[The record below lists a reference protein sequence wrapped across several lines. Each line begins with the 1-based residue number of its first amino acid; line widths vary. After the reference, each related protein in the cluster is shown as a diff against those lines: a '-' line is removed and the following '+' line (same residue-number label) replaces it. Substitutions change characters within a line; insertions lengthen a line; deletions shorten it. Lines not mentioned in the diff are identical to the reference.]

1 MFSFLATITEVEASP
16 TTLSEVTNISIGL
29 LIERINEYA
38 SNAAS
43 FVLPLG
49 MTINMDG
56 TAIMQVIAAMFIAAS
71 SGYKVTF
78 MSMAVIAV
86 LALIAS
92 VGTPAAPGA
101 GAVILFTILTG
112 MGYTND
118 AI

>member
-1 MFSFLATITEVEASP
+1 
-16 TTLSEVTNISIGL
+16 
-29 LIERINEYA
+29 
-38 SNAAS
+38 
-43 FVLPLG
+43 

-56 TAIMQVIAAMFIAAS
+56 TAIMQVIAAMFIAVS
-71 SGYKVTF
+71 SGYKVSFT
-78 MSMAVIAV
+78 SMAIIAI

-118 AI
+118 AALLAYSLILAINRPIEMLVTSLNVVGDSSTSVIVAKKENMFDEDIYNS